1 MIEIFLICFIYLVY
15 ICLIFLSFYFYLIIY
30 NYHLKRCQIIGLL
43 TKLNPILQLNQY
55 LFYKIFSKKLDKI

>member
-1 MIEIFLICFIYLVY
+1 MIELFLIYFIYLVY
-15 ICLIFLSFYFYLIIY
+15 ICLIFLSSYLYLIIY

>member
-30 NYHLKRCQIIGLL
+30 NYHLKRCQIIGIL
-43 TKLNPILQLNQY
+43 TKLNLILQLNQY

>member
-55 LFYKIFSKKLDKI
+55 LFYKIFSKKIR